1 MQKQE
6 GPYPRQSSADRK
18 EALYHDIIDYFDKG
32 KVRMSFHY
40 NVREEGEG
48 RRGKGGRARKEE
60 ECMYAHCFSPA
71 AVGVW
76 Y

>member
-1 MQKQE
+1 MSE
-6 GPYPRQSSADRK
+6 RR
-18 EALYHDIIDYFDKG
+18 EKG
-32 KVRMSFHY
+32 GGGK
-40 NVREEGEG
+40 EEGEG